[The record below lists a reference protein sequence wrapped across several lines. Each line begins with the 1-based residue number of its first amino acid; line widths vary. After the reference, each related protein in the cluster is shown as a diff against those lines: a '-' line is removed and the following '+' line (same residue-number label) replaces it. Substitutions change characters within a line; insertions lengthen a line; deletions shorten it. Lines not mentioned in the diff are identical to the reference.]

1 MENMIETKDVIQ
13 SFPIAGGKELVVLK
27 NINIQIP
34 TGKLTMLR
42 GRSGSGKTTLMNLLS
57 ALDYPKSGEIL
68 FEGKPIQN
76 LPEHDREQIRK
87 TQIGFVFQSVA
98 LIPMMTAYENVEF
111 VLRLAGYKGDRRK
124 RTEECLKL
132 VGLGSRM
139 HHMPQEL
146 SGGEQQRVA
155 IARAI
160 AHKPKIIFADEPT
173 AELDSNTGLQVMK
186 IFKEL
191 IEKQGVTIVMTT
203 HDTGLMEV
211 ADCHYLLRMER
222 LPMKIN
228 LKEKISKVKQI
239 KSPESAM
246 ENPEQTMDVP
256 DDVMIECDS
265 LVKIYKTKDIEVLAL
280 QGLDLTVK
288 RGELMAIIGNSGS
301 GKSTFLNM
309 IGGLDRPSAGK
320 LYVDGKNLF
329 QMTENELVK
338 YKRSTVGFVWQNNAR
353 NLLPYLTAWENVM
366 TPMLFVEEK
375 EKAVSEEEKK
385 KRALE
390 LLELVGLG
398 HRKDSKLSQ
407 LSGGEQQRVAI
418 AIALANNPKLLLADE
433 PTGAVDRKTAD
444 DILEMFRKLNE
455 KLGLTI
461 VIVTHDKELAKKVNR
476 VVSIRDGKTSSERI
490 MKNDY
495 RERME
500 HLDIDWQ
507 EEETQEEFAVL
518 DRAGRV
524 QIPSELLEQMGM
536 DGNKVKLE
544 FIGGKI
550 VIEKPKD

>member
-1 MENMIETKDVIQ
+1 
-13 SFPIAGGKELVVLK
+13 
-27 NINIQIP
+27 
-34 TGKLTMLR
+34 
-42 GRSGSGKTTLMNLLS
+42 
-57 ALDYPKSGEIL
+57 
-68 FEGKPIQN
+68 
-76 LPEHDREQIRK
+76 
-87 TQIGFVFQSVA
+87 
-98 LIPMMTAYENVEF
+98 
-111 VLRLAGYKGDRRK
+111 
-124 RTEECLKL
+124 
-132 VGLGSRM
+132 
-139 HHMPQEL
+139 
-146 SGGEQQRVA
+146 
-155 IARAI
+155 
-160 AHKPKIIFADEPT
+160 
-173 AELDSNTGLQVMK
+173 
-186 IFKEL
+186 
-191 IEKQGVTIVMTT
+191 
-203 HDTGLMEV
+203 
-211 ADCHYLLRMER
+211 
-222 LPMKIN
+222 MKIN

-239 KSPESAM
+239 KSPEPAM

-398 HRKDSKLSQ
+398 HRKDSKLNQ

-444 DILEMFRKLNE
+444 DILEMLRKLNE

>member
-1 MENMIETKDVIQ
+1 
-13 SFPIAGGKELVVLK
+13 
-27 NINIQIP
+27 
-34 TGKLTMLR
+34 
-42 GRSGSGKTTLMNLLS
+42 
-57 ALDYPKSGEIL
+57 
-68 FEGKPIQN
+68 
-76 LPEHDREQIRK
+76 
-87 TQIGFVFQSVA
+87 
-98 LIPMMTAYENVEF
+98 
-111 VLRLAGYKGDRRK
+111 
-124 RTEECLKL
+124 
-132 VGLGSRM
+132 
-139 HHMPQEL
+139 
-146 SGGEQQRVA
+146 
-155 IARAI
+155 
-160 AHKPKIIFADEPT
+160 
-173 AELDSNTGLQVMK
+173 
-186 IFKEL
+186 
-191 IEKQGVTIVMTT
+191 
-203 HDTGLMEV
+203 
-211 ADCHYLLRMER
+211 
-222 LPMKIN
+222 MKIN

-239 KSPESAM
+239 KRPEPAM

-398 HRKDSKLSQ
+398 HRKDSKLNQ

-536 DGNKVKLE
+536 DGNKVTLE